1 MDLSDWRERIDALD
15 RQLVDLLNERM
26 TCARKLGRIKK
37 AAGRPVRD
45 PERERVLLDKLRAH
59 SQGPIKDDSL
69 EAIYRQIIQAAVDL
83 EEEED

>member
-1 MDLSDWRERIDALD
+1 M
-15 RQLVDLLNERM
+15 
-26 TCARKLGRIKK
+26 
-37 AAGRPVRD
+37 RD

-69 EAIYRQIIQAAVDL
+69 AAIYRQIIQAAIDL